1 MQNEALFG
9 HLRPFYGHL
18 RAEKGKKL
26 GIFARLEAKWK
37 GDNEENPLRGIET
50 SAYTPTPTPTDSD
63 NEENPLRGI
72 ETCRRP
78 TR

>member
-1 MQNEALFG
+1 
-9 HLRPFYGHL
+9 L

-50 SAYTPTPTPTDSD
+50 GSSPHPASRIITTTSD

-72 ETCRRP
+72 ETYCYCYCYCYFLVHFYLLW
-78 TR
+78 